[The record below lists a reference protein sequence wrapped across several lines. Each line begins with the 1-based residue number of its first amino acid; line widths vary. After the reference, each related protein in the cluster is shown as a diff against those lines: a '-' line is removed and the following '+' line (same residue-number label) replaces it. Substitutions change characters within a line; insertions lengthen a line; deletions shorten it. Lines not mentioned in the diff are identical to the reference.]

1 MKTAKALLVTTF
13 FSFSVNLIAQEPS
26 DSTVTLEQTFR
37 RPSSFTG
44 TAQTIDESQMNNKD
58 QVTNAMDAIRGR
70 VAGMTVERNGLNAMN
85 AVRLRGTTSLTGAND
100 PLIIVDGVMGGLTLL
115 ESVFP
120 TDIESFTIL
129 KDASETSQF
138 GSRGAA
144 GVIYITTQKGSAGK
158 LRVNYN
164 SSFSF
169 SNVYKRYNMMSADE
183 YRNFAK
189 SRDIKIVDLGNNT
202 NFQKVIEQPGLG
214 MQHHVAFQ
222 GGTEQSNYRVA
233 IGYAK
238 ERLVVKNNSESSFHS
253 NMNMTHKMFDGF
265 LTIDLGMFA
274 NRQQMESLPDVQGLL
289 YSAATLN
296 PTFPEG
302 KSPNGSYNGY
312 SSASQIGH
320 PAAILHKKND
330 GESSHISTHV
340 KFTFNL
346 SKELRFYFLS
356 SYTYDHSEKSQY
368 FPTFTWNKGQAY
380 RGNNKEKLM
389 MNDIVLNWDKKIDKH
404 TINLLGLAE
413 TQKTIYDGYH
423 VTVTNFQSDETG
435 YDNLSA
441 GALRPWDGTDS
452 FFEDPRMVSYM
463 VRANYSF
470 DDKYI
475 LSGSARADGSSKFG
489 SNNKWG
495 FFPSVSASW
504 ILSKEAFMRHL
515 TAIDDLKLNIGYGFS
530 GNQNGIDSYTTLA
543 LLKPN
548 GFIAAGSSNLVS
560 FSELKNAN
568 PDLKWEVSKT
578 FNMGFDTKMLKG
590 RLIFSLNF
598 YNTEVTDMLY
608 PYNVSVPPFTY
619 NTLVANLGAMQNRG
633 LEISIGGTPFIN
645 KDMALNIN
653 ANITFQRNKLKSLSG
668 NYRGE
673 QLGAPDFIPITTL
686 NGAGLHGGT
695 NYITYQIVGQSLGT
709 FYLPHCSGL
718 NTYADG
724 TRYYAI
730 ENLNGGD
737 LSLEDGED
745 RYIAGQAMPKVLLG
759 SNISFR
765 YKDFDISIQANGAFG
780 HKVFNGTSL
789 TYMNVSSF
797 PLYNLLKEAAD
808 LNIKDQNATDYWLE
822 SGNYVNID
830 YITVGWRVP
839 IRQNPF
845 VKSLRLSL
853 TMNNVATFTSYSG
866 LTPMINSSNVNNTLG
881 VDDKR
886 SLPLYHTYTLG
897 IGLAF

>member
-1 MKTAKALLVTTF
+1 
-13 FSFSVNLIAQEPS
+13 
-26 DSTVTLEQTFR
+26 
-37 RPSSFTG
+37 
-44 TAQTIDESQMNNKD
+44 
-58 QVTNAMDAIRGR
+58 
-70 VAGMTVERNGLNAMN
+70 
-85 AVRLRGTTSLTGAND
+85 
-100 PLIIVDGVMGGLTLL
+100 
-115 ESVFP
+115 
-120 TDIESFTIL
+120 
-129 KDASETSQF
+129 
-138 GSRGAA
+138 
-144 GVIYITTQKGSAGK
+144 
-158 LRVNYN
+158 
-164 SSFSF
+164 
-169 SNVYKRYNMMSADE
+169 
-183 YRNFAK
+183 
-189 SRDIKIVDLGNNT
+189 
-202 NFQKVIEQPGLG
+202 
-214 MQHHVAFQ
+214 
-222 GGTEQSNYRVA
+222 
-233 IGYAK
+233 
-238 ERLVVKNNSESSFHS
+238 
-253 NMNMTHKMFDGF
+253 
-265 LTIDLGMFA
+265 
-274 NRQQMESLPDVQGLL
+274 
-289 YSAATLN
+289 
-296 PTFPEG
+296 
-302 KSPNGSYNGY
+302 
-312 SSASQIGH
+312 
-320 PAAILHKKND
+320 
-330 GESSHISTHV
+330 
-340 KFTFNL
+340 
-346 SKELRFYFLS
+346 
-356 SYTYDHSEKSQY
+356 
-368 FPTFTWNKGQAY
+368 
-380 RGNNKEKLM
+380 
-389 MNDIVLNWDKKIDKH
+389 MNDIILNWDKKINKH

-452 FFEDPRMVSYM
+452 YFEDPRMVSYM

-578 FNMGFDTKMLKG
+578 FNMGLDTKMLKG